1 MKETIGITLI
11 FMYIIIMLVAIGTSY
26 EKEKPKTTQIK
37 TTQETTTEKITYKLI
52 IEENKLNRIEIE

>member
-11 FMYIIIMLVAIGTSY
+11 FMYIIIMLAVIGTSY